1 MWNESAEYF
10 AIFDK
15 IQTNGETPVYAE
27 YIEFQDANGQIL
39 YEFTAFGSVW
49 MGCLKYYYLELY
61 KDKLCQRTVAFDYP
75 ICQAVNVNTSSFDVM
90 RVVYNESGN
99 VSYLGMFKLPIQYN
113 YSVYSDTVCWTCD
126 SGLFNDSYDSLGGSC
141 E

>member
-1 MWNESAEYF
+1 MN
-10 AIFDK
+10 
-15 IQTNGETPVYAE
+15 NETPAYAE
-27 YIEFQDANGQIL
+27 YISFQDASGQIL

-49 MGCLKYYYLELY
+49 MGCLKYYYLELF

-99 VSYLGMFKLPIQYN
+99 VSYLGMFKLPI
-113 YSVYSDTVCWTCD
+113 
-126 SGLFNDSYDSLGGSC
+126 
-141 E
+141 